1 MLIVIVKEVNMHNG
15 RPWLT
20 AVLALVGG
28 MIGAG
33 MMMFGASSAFALRRA
48 PSTRT
53 VEAEQFVL
61 LGPNRA
67 RRGIIEVSDKGTAAL
82 YLNDENG
89 KERTE
94 LRVTADGTA
103 SLTFFDAGGNQRVVV
118 GDGASPQG
126 QAGIGVFSAD
136 GTQVA
141 SLSSIASGEVNMTLY
156 DNKTGLARA
165 GLGLAADGAPALVLF
180 DQNGKDRAE
189 LHVNSAGR
197 PGLAMVDENGKS
209 LIAGFPMQQPAQ

>member
-1 MLIVIVKEVNMHNG
+1 MHNG

-33 MMMFGASSAFALRRA
+33 TMMFGASSAFALRQPRGI
-48 PSTRT
+48 RT
-53 VEAEQFVL
+53 VEADEFVL
-61 LGPNRA
+61 LGPNRT
-67 RRGIIEVSDKGTAAL
+67 RRGVIQVSDKGTAAL
-82 YLNDENG
+82 YLNDQNG

-94 LRVTADGTA
+94 LRVASDGIA
-103 SLTFFDAGGNQRVVV
+103 SLAFYDAAGNQRVVV
-118 GDGASPQG
+118 GDGAASQS
-126 QAGIGVFSAD
+126 QAGIGIFSAD

-141 SLSSIASGEVNMTLY
+141 SLSSDASGEVNMTLY
-156 DNKTGLARA
+156 DSKTGLARA
-165 GLGLAADGAPALVLF
+165 GLGLAADGTPALVLF

-189 LHVNSAGR
+189 LHVSPAGK

-209 LIAGFPMQQPAQ
+209 MIPGFPMEQPAQ

>member
-1 MLIVIVKEVNMHNG
+1 MQNG

-33 MMMFGASSAFALRRA
+33 TIMFGVSTAFALRQPRGI
-48 PSTRT
+48 RT
-53 VEAEQFVL
+53 VEAEEFVL
-61 LGPNRA
+61 LGPNRT
-67 RRGIIEVSDKGTAAL
+67 RRGVIQVSDKGTAAL

-94 LRVTADGTA
+94 LRVAAEGVA
-103 SLTFFDAGGNQRVVV
+103 SLTFYDAAGNQRVVV
-118 GDGASPQG
+118 GDGASAQS
-126 QAGIGVFSAD
+126 QAGIGVFAAD

-141 SLSSIASGEVNMTLY
+141 SLASDAAGEVNMTLY
-156 DNKTGLARA
+156 DSKTGSARA

-180 DQNGKDRAE
+180 DQSGKDRAE
-189 LHVNSAGR
+189 LHVNSSGK
-197 PGLAMVDENGKS
+197 PGLAMADENGKS
-209 LIAGFPMQQPAQ
+209 MIPGFPTAQPAQ